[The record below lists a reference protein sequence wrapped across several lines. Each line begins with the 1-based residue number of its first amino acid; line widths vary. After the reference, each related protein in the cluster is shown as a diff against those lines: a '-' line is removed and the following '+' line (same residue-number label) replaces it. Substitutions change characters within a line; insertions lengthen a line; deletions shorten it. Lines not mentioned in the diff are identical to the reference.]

1 MRKLLLNLLLLFFFS
16 EILSAQ
22 NSSKMD
28 DEGAVVFMYHRFGD
42 SRYPSTNIRMEQFE
56 AHLQYLSQNGYN
68 VWSLSKIVR
77 HILEGREIPKKVV
90 ALTIDDAYKSIY
102 TNAFEKF
109 KKYNFPFTVFV
120 NSTSIDSGSKN
131 YMSWDEMREMQAF
144 GAEFANH
151 STTHDYMLPQEG
163 EDEQSWKKR
172 IKEQIESAQKRLQEE
187 LGETTNENP
196 KLFSYPFGEYT
207 KESAEYIQ
215 SLGYIGITQTS
226 GAIGMHSD
234 TRTLPRFAMSE
245 AYADMDGFTLKLK
258 TLPLPIESVSSIEP
272 LVKEENPP
280 KLTIKLKHPLK
291 NVGCYLS
298 SGKAITVEWLSDR
311 EFSVQADEALKAPRD
326 RYTCT
331 APSNDGRWY
340 WYSHLWI
347 VK

>member
-1 MRKLLLNLLLLFFFS
+1 MKKMLLGFLLLLSFGEF
-16 EILSAQ
+16 LSAQ
-22 NSSKMD
+22 NS
-28 DEGAVVFMYHRFGD
+28 DEGAVVFMYHRFGE
-42 SRYPSTNIRMEQFE
+42 SKYPSTNITMEQFE
-56 AHLQYLSQNGYN
+56 KHLQYLSQNDYK

-77 HILEGREIPKKVV
+77 HIVAGREIPKKVV
-90 ALTIDDAYKSIY
+90 ALTIDDAYKSTY
-102 TNAFEKF
+102 THAFARF
-109 KKYNFPFTVFV
+109 KEYKFPFTVFV
-120 NSTSIDSGSKN
+120 NSSPADNGSKN
-131 YMSWDEMREMQAF
+131 YMSWDEMREMKAF

-151 STTHDYMLPQEG
+151 SKTHDYMLPKEG

-172 IKEQIESAQKRLQEE
+172 IRGEIEGAQKRLQEE
-187 LGETTNENP
+187 LGDATNENP

-234 TRTLPRFAMSE
+234 TGTLPRFAMSE

-272 LVKEENPP
+272 LVKEQNPP
-280 KLTIKLKHPLK
+280 KLTIKLKYPVK

-298 SGKAITVEWLSDR
+298 SGRAIAVEWMSDR

-326 RYTCT
+326 RYNCT
-331 APSNDGRWY
+331 APSKDGRWY
-340 WYSHLWI
+340 WYSHIWI

>member
-1 MRKLLLNLLLLFFFS
+1 MLLGFLCLLFFS
-16 EILSAQ
+16 EFLSAQ
-22 NSSKMD
+22 NSE
-28 DEGAVVFMYHRFGD
+28 EGAVVFMYHRFD
-42 SRYPSTNIRMEQFE
+42 ENKYPSTNIRMEQFE
-56 AHLQYLSQNGYN
+56 KHLEYLSQNNYN

-77 HILEGREIPKKVV
+77 HIVEGREIPKKVV
-90 ALTIDDAYKSIY
+90 ALTIDDAYKSTY
-102 TNAFEKF
+102 THAFARF
-109 KKYNFPFTVFV
+109 KEYKFPFTVFV
-120 NSTSIDSGSKN
+120 NSTSTDSGSKN

-151 STTHDYMLPQEG
+151 SKTHDYMLPKEG

-172 IKEQIESAQKRLQEE
+172 IRDEIEGAQKRLQEE
-187 LGETTNENP
+187 LGDTTNENP

-226 GAIGMHSD
+226 GAIGMQSD

-272 LVKEENPP
+272 LVKEDNPP
-280 KLTIKLKHPLK
+280 KLTIKLKHPVK
-291 NVGCYLS
+291 NVWCYLS
-298 SGKAITVEWLSDR
+298 SGKAITVEWVSDR
-311 EFSVQADEALKAPRD
+311 EFSVQAEEALKAPRD

-331 APSNDGRWY
+331 AASKESRWY